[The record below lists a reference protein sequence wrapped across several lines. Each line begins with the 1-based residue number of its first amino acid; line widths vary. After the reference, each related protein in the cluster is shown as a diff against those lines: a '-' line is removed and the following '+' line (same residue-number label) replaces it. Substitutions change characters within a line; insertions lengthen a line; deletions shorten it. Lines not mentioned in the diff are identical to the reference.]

1 MQYSCFVCD
10 IFVHMR
16 HTKHTKHSSRL
27 DRFGMT
33 ASTICAI
40 HCAIVP
46 VLITTL
52 PLIGLGFLANPWFEW
67 GMIGLALMLGISS
80 IAVSYFKVHHRA
92 LPLILL
98 LGGFMLIAVGHLF
111 TTLAEAI
118 VVPIGGLTV
127 AAAHFLNNKY
137 AATCRTAGHVHN
149 HI

>member
-1 MQYSCFVCD
+1 
-10 IFVHMR
+10 
-16 HTKHTKHSSRL
+16 
-27 DRFGMT
+27 MT

-92 LPLILL
+92 LPILL
-98 LGGFMLIAVGHLF
+98 LLVGFAFIAIGHLF
-111 TTLAEAI
+111 VSWQEAI
-118 VVPIGGLTV
+118 IVPIGGLTV

-137 AATCRTAGHVHN
+137 AKVCRVEGHVHN
-149 HI
+149 HVHSH